1 MAAESIELRCK
12 INKAYENL
20 IRGQQHSV
28 RCPSSVR
35 EQTSPLLGFAFARRS
50 NSRRTHPSVYRSLEN
65 SAVLSAR
72 LLACSSVLIDIA
84 HRTVLHHSDSM
95 RFSSDLAKIGKC
107 KLPPFQEV

>member
-1 MAAESIELRCK
+1 MYRPLES
-12 INKAYENL
+12 
-20 IRGQQHSV
+20 
-28 RCPSSVR
+28 
-35 EQTSPLLGFAFARRS
+35 
-50 NSRRTHPSVYRSLEN
+50 

-72 LLACSSVLIDIA
+72 LLACSWVLIDIA